1 MGNWGYDQRMSP
13 DDNDVIAV
21 DLHDMLLAR
30 GIQLDDDDDFTAIYD
45 FLHDKFE
52 PFFTRDRNYN

>member
-1 MGNWGYDQRMSP
+1 MSP
-13 DDNDVIAV
+13 DDIDGIAV

-30 GIQLDDDDDFTAIYD
+30 GIQLDDDADFTAIYD